1 MVIYM
6 LENQK
11 LLSSV
16 DQINEAINQIN
27 EATTT
32 KKLVDARDTAS
43 AFIQAAYEKEDID
56 LKQKHQ
62 YLKKVRAAYRDQY
75 IGAA

>member
-1 MVIYM
+1 MSV
-6 LENQK
+6 NQK
-11 LLSSV
+11 TMNSV

-32 KKLVDARDTAS
+32 KKLADTFHTATS
-43 AFIQAAYEKEDID
+43 FIEAAYEKEEID

-62 YLKKVRAAYRDQY
+62 FLKKVRAAYRTQH